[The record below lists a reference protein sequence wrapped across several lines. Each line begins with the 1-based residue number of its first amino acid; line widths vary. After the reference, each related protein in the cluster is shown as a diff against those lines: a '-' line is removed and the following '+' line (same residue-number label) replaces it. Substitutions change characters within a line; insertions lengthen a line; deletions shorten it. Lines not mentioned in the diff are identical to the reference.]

1 MKNIKPLNSRINEGE
16 YRISE
21 SLSYHLKHEID
32 LLDSVFRIG
41 SDSWLNCVNEARSL
55 WEEGSIELGDD
66 DLFLISTEAGSKGI
80 FEGEEVQLDVPF
92 EIYHDE
98 DEEDLYE
105 AEYQGKKVDLNK
117 PRRMSGKHKFRVFTK
132 NDKGRVVKVEWGQPG
147 ATIKNDNPEASR
159 SFRARHK
166 CKTPGPR
173 WKARWWACNVGR
185 YAKLLGLKS
194 NKPW

>member
-1 MKNIKPLNSRINEGE
+1 M
-16 YRISE
+16 
-21 SLSYHLKHEID
+21 
-32 LLDSVFRIG
+32 DSVFMIG
-41 SDSWLNCVNEARSL
+41 SEAWMNCVNEARSL
-55 WEEGSIELGDD
+55 WEEGKIELEND
-66 DLFLISTEAGSKGI
+66 DLFLISTEAGKKGI
-80 FEGEEVQLDVPF
+80 FEGNEILLDIPF
-92 EIYHDE
+92 ET
-98 DEEDLYE
+98 EEILE

-117 PRRMSGKHKFRVFTK
+117 PRRMTGKHKFTVYTKGENGKVVRVQ
-132 NDKGRVVKVEWGQPG
+132 WGQPG
-147 ATIKNDNPEASR
+147 ATIKNDDPEASR